1 MNKSMKFLLGF
12 VISLCVICMTFIVS
26 SCARQPVN
34 EIETTIESAPT
45 VAATEATTGNTEY
58 RDPRYRFVVVS
69 DQIERD
75 DTGAYYKNCEVYAD
89 LETGIMYLL
98 IQKGN
103 YGGVTVLYNTDGT
116 PMMFDFEK
124 GRPIIK

>member
-1 MNKSMKFLLGF
+1 MNDKIKSIFALIICFLLIG
-12 VISLCVICMTFIVS
+12 LIVAAVV
-26 SCARQPVN
+26 SCSAQFSDDAA
-34 EIETTIESAPT
+34 IEST
-45 VAATEATTGNTEY
+45 ATESTVDSTEY

-69 DQIERD
+69 EQIEMD

-98 IQKGN
+98 IQKGS

-116 PMMFDFEK
+116 PMIFDFEK

>member
-1 MNKSMKFLLGF
+1 MNNKIKSVIVF
-12 VISLCVICMTFIVS
+12 VICLCAIITIFVLASCTKQSVDDS
-26 SCARQPVN
+26 SAA
-34 EIETTIESAPT
+34 IESTIVEST
-45 VAATEATTGNTEY
+45 VDATEP

-69 DQIERD
+69 EQIERD
-75 DTGAYYKNCEVYAD
+75 DSGIYYKNCEVYAD

-98 IQKGN
+98 IQKGDH
-103 YGGVTVLYNTDGT
+103 GGVTVLYNTDGT

>member
-12 VISLCVICMTFIVS
+12 LISICAICMVFAVS
-26 SCARQPVN
+26 SCAKQPVN

-45 VAATEATTGNTEY
+45 VATTEATEY